1 LICWFK
7 RRISSPAVR
16 LPELSIVSWIL
27 DKNVFTLDDDGLVSV
42 MVQREMEKPG
52 CRDKW

>member
-1 LICWFK
+1 LGRPAPPAGGLAPFPLTVSRGG
-7 RRISSPAVR
+7 RREIGQV
-16 LPELSIVSWIL
+16 E
-27 DKNVFTLDDDGLVSV
+27 DGSV